1 MEHSTPHPYWGQ
13 AAEGLP
19 GVYRAAHGHISIHVI
34 IDDHGSEIIPT
45 AIAPEELAPA
55 NVLPL
60 DHFTVFEDT
69 VKFVSQTD
77 GALVVHASAPEMQ
90 SAVVYFY
97 RRNGTLQ
104 CALPLSIFNPG
115 WVCGCYRFRGDLK
128 KMDER
133 LVRLQ
138 AHARPAPRQRGR
150 TKPTLWQVSDWQS
163 PMVYAPLALV
173 ERLLD
178 WRHELSTQPQ
188 VLVAKQPEQVKRLN
202 AVYPPDV
209 AQVLAVKEQG
219 AQKVTYTLGGIPLL
233 LAYLERLG
241 LAGVVD
247 RYCGRV
253 GEISEGTVFVVIVL
267 NRLLFP
273 LPLHHVG
280 EWAGKVGLPLLLGI
294 PDAGWLNYDR
304 LVDTLAAV
312 SACWEEIA
320 ADVTLNAVE
329 RFGLRVAT
337 IHYDLTSVFF
347 HGAYQESE
355 MVDLGYSRDHR
366 PDKPQ
371 VVLALSTTADGEV
384 PLPGACGVHQG
395 NTQDVDTPVE
405 HMRRLQATFRRT
417 GLLVT
422 GDRAMQSAENMLLI
436 SRAHGRFLGP
446 LKLTDTQKSTIA
458 SIPEREFQWLRYSQ
472 QAGRTYRAVFRR
484 FWFKVKEEIAPT
496 ARRRRR
502 RRGRLP
508 RYRQVR
514 FWVRAAVLLDEDK
527 RQRDA
532 AQRERKIQEY
542 ESELDFCI
550 AHLNKGRYYGD
561 PKWVAEHLRSL
572 EEQYKA
578 VSGCVHYRF
587 AQQEGQMTLTYWRDE
602 QAMARAARLD
612 GKWLLVSNQP
622 LAPGQSQQAYMD
634 WMLRTYKAHAAV
646 ERRMRNLKSDLPI
659 RPLYVHR
666 DDHITGLCF
675 ASLLALTV
683 YALLERDCKR
693 SAELVAADLDSAR
706 KVLWVWWGYSVTGV
720 EMPSGNEVLWEDT
733 LTKQQRLILT
743 ALGIP
748 DPGTRLPDA
757 RQATER
763 PVEASTFCLCSMICH
778 HHDLIS
784 GCWETTL
791 AASVAVRC
799 KRSDPSQSCLPMT
812 LSICVLV
819 AACRTLTL
827 CYAENELQDA

>member
-1 MEHSTPHPYWGQ
+1 M
-13 AAEGLP
+13 
-19 GVYRAAHGHISIHVI
+19 HVI
-34 IDDHGSEIIPT
+34 IDDQGSEIVPT
-45 AIAPEELAPA
+45 AIGPRDLAPA
-55 NVLPL
+55 SALSL

-69 VKFVSQTD
+69 VKFVSQTE
-77 GALVVHASAPEMQ
+77 GALVVHASAPEMR
-90 SAVVYFY
+90 SAMVYFY
-97 RRNGTLQ
+97 GHNGTLQ

-115 WVCGCYRFRGDLK
+115 WVWGCYRFRGDLK

-133 LVRLQ
+133 LARLQ
-138 AHARPAPRQRGR
+138 VHAQPTSRQRGR

-163 PMVYAPLALV
+163 PVVYAPLALV

-188 VLVAKQPEQVKRLN
+188 VLAAKQPKRVKQLN

-209 AQVLAVKEQG
+209 AHVLAMKGQG
-219 AQKVTYTLGGIPLL
+219 AQKVTYTLGGIHML

-241 LAGVVD
+241 LAEVVD

-253 GEISEGTVFVVIVL
+253 GQISEGVVFVVIVL

-280 EWAGKVGLPLLLGI
+280 EWAGKVGLHLLLGI
-294 PDAGWLNYDR
+294 PDVALLNYDR
-304 LVDTLAAV
+304 LVDTLAGV

-320 ADVTLNAVE
+320 TDVTLNAVE
-329 RFGLRVAT
+329 RFGLRVET

-355 MVDLGYSRDHR
+355 MVDWGYSRDHR

-371 VVLALSTTADGEV
+371 VVFALSTTADGEV
-384 PLPGACGVHQG
+384 PLPGACGVHKG
-395 NTQDVDTPVE
+395 NTQDVNTPVQ

-417 GLLVT
+417 DLLVT

-436 SRAHGRFLGP
+436 ARVHGRFLGP
-446 LKLTDTQKSTIA
+446 LKLTDTQKSSIA
-458 SIPEREFQWLRYSQ
+458 SIPEREFQWLRYSK
-472 QAGRTYRAVFRR
+472 QAGRTYRAVFRHL
-484 FWFKVKEEIAPT
+484 WFKVKEEIAPT

-502 RRGRLP
+502 RRGRPP

-532 AQRERKIQEY
+532 ALRKQKIQEY

-550 AHLNKGRYYGD
+550 AHLNKGRYYAD

-572 EEQYKA
+572 QEQYKA
-578 VSGCVHYRF
+578 VSDCVYYHF
-587 AQQEGQMTLTYWRDE
+587 AQQEGQMTLTYRRNE
-602 QAMARAARLD
+602 QAMAQAARLD
-612 GKWLLVSNQP
+612 GKWVLLSNQP
-622 LAPGQSQQAYMD
+622 LAPGQSQQEYMD

-693 SAELVAADLDSAR
+693 SAELLAADLDSAR

-720 EMPSGNEVLWEDT
+720 EMPSANEMLWEDT
-733 LTKQQRLILT
+733 LTQQQRLILT
-743 ALGIP
+743 VLDIP

-757 RQATER
+757 RQATEG
-763 PVEASTFCLCSMICH
+763 PVQATTFCFCSMICH
-778 HHDLIS
+778 HYDLIS
-784 GCWETTL
+784 GCWQTTI
-791 AASVAVRC
+791 AASVAAKC
-799 KRSDPSQSCLPMT
+799 KRNDLFQACLPTT

-819 AACRTLTL
+819 AAYQTLTL
-827 CYAENELQDA
+827 C

>member
-1 MEHSTPHPYWGQ
+1 M
-13 AAEGLP
+13 
-19 GVYRAAHGHISIHVI
+19 HVI
-34 IDDHGSEIIPT
+34 IDDQGSEIVPT
-45 AIAPEELAPA
+45 AMAPRDLAPTSA
-55 NVLPL
+55 LSL

-77 GALVVHASAPEMQ
+77 GALVVQASAPEMR
-90 SAVVYFY
+90 SAMVYFY
-97 RRNGTLQ
+97 GRNGTLQ

-115 WVCGCYRFRGDLK
+115 WVWGCYRFRGDLK
-128 KMDER
+128 RMDER
-133 LVRLQ
+133 LARLQ
-138 AHARPAPRQRGR
+138 VHAQPTSRQRGR

-163 PMVYAPLALV
+163 PVVYAPLALV

-178 WRHELSTQPQ
+178 WRHQLSTQPQ
-188 VLVAKQPEQVKRLN
+188 VLATEQPEQVKRLN
-202 AVYPPDV
+202 MVHPPDV
-209 AQVLAVKEQG
+209 AHVLTVKEQG
-219 AQKVTYTLGGIPLL
+219 AQKVTYTLGGIHLL

-241 LAGVVD
+241 LAEVVD

-280 EWAGKVGLPLLLGI
+280 EWAGKVGLHLLLGI
-294 PDAGWLNYDR
+294 PDVGLLNYDR

-329 RFGLRVAT
+329 RFGLRVET

-355 MVDLGYSRDHR
+355 MVDFGYSRDHR
-366 PDKPQ
+366 FDRPQ
-371 VVLALSTTADGEV
+371 VVIALSTTADGEV

-395 NTQDVDTPVE
+395 NTQDVNTPVE

-417 GLLVT
+417 ELLVT

-436 SRAHGRFLGP
+436 ARAHGRFLGP
-446 LKLTDTQKSTIA
+446 LKLTDGQKSSIA
-458 SIPEREFQWLRYSQ
+458 SIPEREFQWLCYSE
-472 QAGRTYRAVFRR
+472 QAGRTYRAVFRHL
-484 FWFKVKEEIAPT
+484 WFKVKEEIAPT

-502 RRGRLP
+502 RRGRPP
-508 RYRQVR
+508 RHREVR

-532 AQRERKIQEY
+532 AQRKRKIQEY

-578 VSGCVHYRF
+578 VSNCVRYRF
-587 AQQEGQMTLTYWRDE
+587 AQQEGPMTLAYWRNE
-602 QAMARAARLD
+602 QAIAQAARMD
-612 GKWLLVSNQP
+612 GRWVLLSNQP
-622 LAPGQSQQAYMD
+622 LAPGQSRQAYMD
-634 WMLRTYKAHAAV
+634 WMLRIYKAHAGV

-675 ASLLALTV
+675 ASLLALTA

-693 SAELVAADLDSAR
+693 STELMAADLDSAR

-720 EMPSGNEVLWEDT
+720 KMPSGNEVLWEDT
-733 LTKQQRLILT
+733 LTEQQRLILT

-757 RQATER
+757 RQATEG
-763 PVEASTFCLCSMICH
+763 PVEASPFCFCSMICH
-778 HHDLIS
+778 HYDLMS
-784 GCWETTL
+784 ACWQTTL
-791 AASVAVRC
+791 ATSVAARC
-799 KRSDPSQSCLPMT
+799 KRNDLSRAYLPTT

-819 AACRTLTL
+819 VACQTLTL
-827 CYAENELQDA
+827 C

>member
-1 MEHSTPHPYWGQ
+1 MEHSSPHPYWGQ
-13 AAEGLP
+13 AAEELP
-19 GVYRAAHGHISIHVI
+19 GVYRTAHGHISIHVV
-34 IDDHGSEIIPT
+34 IDAHGSEIIAT
-45 AIAPEELAPA
+45 AIAPRDLAPA
-55 NVLPL
+55 NALPL

-77 GALVVHASAPEMQ
+77 GALVVHASAPETQ

-97 RRNGTLQ
+97 RRNETLQ

-115 WVCGCYRFRGDLK
+115 WVWGCYRFRGDLK

-133 LVRLQ
+133 LARLQ
-138 AHARPAPRQRGR
+138 VHAQPLPRQRGR
-150 TKPTLWQVSDWQS
+150 TKPSLWQVSDWQS
-163 PMVYAPLALV
+163 PVVYAPLALV

-188 VLVAKQPEQVKRLN
+188 VLVAKQPEQVKQLN
-202 AVYPPDV
+202 AVHPPDV
-209 AQVLAVKEQG
+209 AHVLAVKEGG
-219 AQKVTYTLGGIPLL
+219 AQKVTYTLGGIHLL

-241 LAGVVD
+241 LAEVVD

-253 GEISEGTVFVVIVL
+253 GQISEGTVFVVIVL

-273 LPLHHVG
+273 LPL
-280 EWAGKVGLPLLLGI
+280 WAGKVGLHLLLGI
-294 PDAGWLNYDR
+294 ADVALLNYDR
-304 LVDTLAAV
+304 LIDTLAGV

-320 ADVTLNAVE
+320 TEVTLNAVE
-329 RFGLRVAT
+329 RFGLHVET

-355 MVDLGYSRDHR
+355 MVDLGYSRDYR

-371 VVLALSTTADGEV
+371 VVFALSTTADGEV
-384 PLPGACGVHQG
+384 PLPGACGVHRG
-395 NTQDVDTPVE
+395 NTQDVATPVE

-417 GLLVT
+417 DLLVT

-436 SRAHGRFLGP
+436 ARAHGRFLGP
-446 LKLTDTQKSTIA
+446 LKLTDAQKSSIA
-458 SIPEREFQWLRYSQ
+458 SIPEREFQWLRYSE
-472 QAGRTYRAVFRR
+472 QAGRTYRAVFRH

-502 RRGRLP
+502 RRGRPP

-532 AQRERKIQEY
+532 AQRKRRIQEY

-550 AHLNKGRYYGD
+550 AHLNKGRYYAD

-572 EEQYKA
+572 QEQYKA
-578 VSGCVHYRF
+578 VSDCVRYRF
-587 AQQEGQMTLTYWRDE
+587 AQQGAQMTLTYWRNE
-602 QAMARAARLD
+602 QAIAQAARLD
-612 GKWLLVSNQP
+612 GRWVLLSNQP

-634 WMLRTYKAHAAV
+634 WMLRIYKAHAGV

-666 DDHITGLCF
+666 DDHIIGLCF
-675 ASLLALTV
+675 ASLLALTA

-693 SAELVAADLDSAR
+693 SSELVTADLDTAR
-706 KVLWVWWGYSVTGV
+706 KVLWIWWGYSVTGI
-720 EMPSGNEVLWEDT
+720 EMPSAHEVLWQDT
-733 LTKQQRLILT
+733 LTEQQRLTLT
-743 ALGIP
+743 VLGIP
-748 DPGTRLPDA
+748 DPGTRLPDG
-757 RQATER
+757 RQATQG
-763 PVEASTFCLCSMICH
+763 PVQASTFCFCSMIRH
-778 HHDLIS
+778 HHDLMS
-784 GCWETTL
+784 ACWQTTL
-791 AASVAVRC
+791 ATSVAARC
-799 KRSDPSQSCLPMT
+799 KRNHLFRVCLPTT
-812 LSICVLV
+812 LSIHALV
-819 AACRTLTL
+819 ATCQTLTL
-827 CYAENELQDA
+827 C